1 MPLSCCRAIPPPS
14 SSSWRVTWYTTKTGI
29 KSLPRPLVD
38 IKLAM
43 SYGSESLRH
52 LLARNQPIHRKGRF
66 LFFVSSIFPA
76 FGGNVIT
83 HLSHSHHTLALFLKL
98 TLLGG
103 AFFCLLLFLSHV
115 LPKPEFKRTECHFA
129 LRWIR
134 RFSAASLWAL
144 LTVLLLNRPSCRP
157 PAGFGGGI

>member
-14 SSSWRVTWYTTKTGI
+14 SSSWRVTRYTTKTGDKI
-29 KSLPRPLVD
+29 AAEAALED

-52 LLARNQPIHRKGRF
+52 LLARNQPIHRKGPV
-66 LFFVSSIFPA
+66 LSFVSSIFPA
-76 FGGNVIT
+76 FGGNAIT

-103 AFFCLLLFLSHV
+103 FFLPSAFSFSC
-115 LPKPEFKRTECHFA
+115 FA
-129 LRWIR
+129 QTRIQ
-134 RFSAASLWAL
+134 AD
-144 LTVLLLNRPSCRP
+144 
-157 PAGFGGGI
+157 